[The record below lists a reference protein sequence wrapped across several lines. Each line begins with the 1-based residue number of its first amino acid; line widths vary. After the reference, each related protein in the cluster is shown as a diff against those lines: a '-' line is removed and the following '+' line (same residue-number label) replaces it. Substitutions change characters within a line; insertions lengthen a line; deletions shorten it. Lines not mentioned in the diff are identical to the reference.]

1 MPSENFS
8 VMNKVLWMVVQERSI
23 VKMMIS
29 QSWKS
34 KLLLVWALL
43 QIYPHLGAQHSI
55 NHQWIA
61 LILARHHQWSTPSLL
76 WLHLLIGL
84 LLHLAAALHHRHHH
98 HHHHHAWDVVAN
110 ILSCV
115 PLSLCPEI
123 PVHWRILAIL
133 AMKAPLNSP
142 LQLNVS
148 WARTN
153 HRRLPR
159 PRTKRQQ

>member
-8 VMNKVLWMVVQERSI
+8 VTNKVLWMVVQERSI

-29 QSWKS
+29 RSWKS
-34 KLLLVWALL
+34 KLPLVWALL
-43 QIYPHLGAQHSI
+43 QIYPRLGAQHSI

-76 WLHLLIGL
+76 WLHPLIGL

-98 HHHHHAWDVVAN
+98 HHTWDVVAN
-110 ILSCV
+110 TLSCV
-115 PLSLCPEI
+115 LLGLCPEI
-123 PVHWRILAIL
+123 PVHWRILVIL
-133 AMKAPLNSP
+133 AMKAPSNSP
-142 LQLNVS
+142 LLNVS
-148 WARTN
+148 QARTN
-153 HRRLPR
+153 HRRPPR